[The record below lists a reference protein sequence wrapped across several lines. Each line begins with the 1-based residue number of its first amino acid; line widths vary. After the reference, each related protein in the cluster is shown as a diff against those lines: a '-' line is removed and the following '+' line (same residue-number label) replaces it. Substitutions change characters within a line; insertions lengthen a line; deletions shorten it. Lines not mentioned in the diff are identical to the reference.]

1 MVLPAWVRV
10 ISVAAFVVSFIGGM
24 ALVAWYEI
32 AAATVGATLATT
44 VAIISRGEAVSVVSA
59 GIAGAFEGGAY
70 IVVIA
75 YEMVKRGFD
84 RGYDRGHA
92 DGREEGKKEGRVEGK
107 EEGREE
113 GVELGVKRGQDLAY
127 ADADAQNLAYYQ
139 RMREALER
147 GEDFDEPPPTF
158 RRNGKHEEE

>member
-1 MVLPAWVRV
+1 M
-10 ISVAAFVVSFIGGM
+10 
-24 ALVAWYEI
+24 
-32 AAATVGATLATT
+32 
-44 VAIISRGEAVSVVSA
+44 
-59 GIAGAFEGGAY
+59 
-70 IVVIA
+70 VIA

-92 DGREEGKKEGRVEGK
+92 DGREEGKK
-107 EEGREE
+107 E

-158 RRNGKHEEE
+158 RC

>member
-1 MVLPAWVRV
+1 M
-10 ISVAAFVVSFIGGM
+10 
-24 ALVAWYEI
+24 
-32 AAATVGATLATT
+32 
-44 VAIISRGEAVSVVSA
+44 
-59 GIAGAFEGGAY
+59 
-70 IVVIA
+70 VIA

-92 DGREEGKKEGRVEGK
+92 DGREEGKKEGRVEGR

-113 GVELGVKRGQDLAY
+113 GQDLAY

-158 RRNGKHEEE
+158 RC